1 MELLNKFHKQ
11 VLFFSE
17 NGKSNIENPGM
28 MISEIEKMSEATRSE
43 VIEIFKKS
51 VEIGFLEKVEEEK
64 YMFKIKTNLSLEEF
78 HKRLKPV
85 LDNTKW
91 RK

>member
-17 NGKSNIENPGM
+17 NGKSNIENPGI
-28 MISEIEKMSEATRSE
+28 MISEIEKMSGASRSE

-51 VEIGFLEKVEEEK
+51 VDIGFIEKVEEEE
-64 YMFKIKTNLSLEEF
+64 YMFRIKTNLSLEEF
-78 HKRLKPV
+78 HKMIITSFK
-85 LDNTKW
+85 
-91 RK
+91 